1 MKHTLLYLSFLLAI
15 VATGCL
21 KTSQKSQPA
30 PTPDGTF
37 SGQYQRFHRH
47 TGIGTWDTVKTN
59 LTVKFSTTDYSYMV
73 TGATASIHANSH
85 GTFGITSPYIGFTD
99 QTYSASDTSG
109 IAHLAGYYLYS
120 YDGANLTIYA
130 TSADTLVIGYS
141 LKKASN

>member
-1 MKHTLLYLSFLLAI
+1 MRHTLLYLSFLFAI

-21 KTSQKSQPA
+21 KTTQKTQPA

-47 TGIGTWDTVKTN
+47 NGIGPWDTLKTN

-73 TGATASIHANSH
+73 TSATASIHANSY

-99 QTYSASDTSG
+99 QTYSASDTSKV
-109 IAHLAGYYLYS
+109 AHLAGYYLYS
-120 YDGANLTIYA
+120 YNGTNLTIYA
-130 TSADTLVIGYS
+130 TSADTLVIGYN
-141 LKKASN
+141 LTKTTN